1 MRHCASP
8 SRVSSSS
15 IRGNVL
21 HDRVNRPLMCDSFH
35 CATERGYRA
44 LYPPD
49 RDSNYRSL
57 LITPRSCT
65 TPGRGPGLIG
75 EEGGDTLAEI
85 GNPKIGDLRGPTRPT
100 GDRQSVDPNTVRS
113 YRDSTLART
122 A

>member
-1 MRHCASP
+1 
-8 SRVSSSS
+8 
-15 IRGNVL
+15 
-21 HDRVNRPLMCDSFH
+21 MCDSFH

-85 GNPKIGDLRGPTRPT
+85 GNPKIGDLAVQLVRRGT
-100 GDRQSVDPNTVRS
+100 GNPLIRIPCGPIVTVHSREL
-113 YRDSTLART
+113 RDLIVRRR
-122 A
+122 